1 MKTASLSYVLEN
13 PFTAYTHRGTGYIN
27 MCVMNTYLNVT
38 NISTY
43 YDGVQEPITKTY
55 LHDPLFPELAVVF
68 DMGRQTTAIPY
79 SP

>member
-1 MKTASLSYVLEN
+1 
-13 PFTAYTHRGTGYIN
+13 
-27 MCVMNTYLNVT
+27 MNTYLNVT